1 MRTLTVK
8 KGSGSNYATGWHT
21 LTISNAK
28 YGDYEGNKFLDVW
41 FDGYG
46 ENFTMRVYEKIGKD
60 GEEFAIGQVF
70 RFANAGITDGLDGP
84 DGNVVV
90 KIDDYTSNLKD
101 RKLNVF
107 FHKDGEYTRA
117 LKQCAPTEFKNIIEE
132 FHTGDVE
139 YWQARAEKYY
149 TDYVLNKENGTT
161 LDVTGNHSTA
171 ETAEIPF

>member
-1 MRTLTVK
+1 MRTLTVR
-8 KGSGSNYATGWHT
+8 KGTGTNYSTGWHT

-46 ENFTMRVYEKIGKD
+46 ENFTMRVYEKLSKD

-90 KIDDYTSNLKD
+90 KIDDEASNLKD
-101 RKLNVF
+101 HEINVF

-117 LKQCAPTEFKNIIEE
+117 LKQCAPTCFKNVIEE
-132 FHTGDVE
+132 FHENDVE
-139 YWQARAEKYY
+139 YWKGRAETYY
-149 TDYVLNKENGTT
+149 TDYVQNKNNGTT
-161 LDVTGNHSTA
+161 INTNDSTA
-171 ETAEIPF
+171 ETADIPF